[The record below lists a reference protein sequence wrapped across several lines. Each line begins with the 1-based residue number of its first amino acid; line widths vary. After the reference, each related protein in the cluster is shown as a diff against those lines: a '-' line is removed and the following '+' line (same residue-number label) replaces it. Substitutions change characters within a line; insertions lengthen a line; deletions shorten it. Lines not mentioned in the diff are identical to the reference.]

1 MDAVKQSVAM
11 TKKVVE
17 GWVVLRW
24 EDVGGGEAVLLQRFF
39 KKGRGER
46 RVKRQAIY

>member
-1 MDAVKQSVAM
+1 MF
-11 TKKVVE
+11 
-17 GWVVLRW
+17 
-24 EDVGGGEAVLLQRFF
+24 GGGEAVLLQRFF

>member
-1 MDAVKQSVAM
+1 M
-11 TKKVVE
+11 
-17 GWVVLRW
+17 LRW
-24 EDVGGGEAVLLQRFF
+24 EDVGGGGEALLLQRFF

>member
-1 MDAVKQSVAM
+1 M
-11 TKKVVE
+11 
-17 GWVVLRW
+17 L
-24 EDVGGGEAVLLQRFF
+24 GGGEAVLLQRFF